1 MSTTQLN
8 LISTSAVDGGGTEG
22 LIQTPLLQPVNP
34 LTGYNYAFAD
44 GFMEYGAGTAGS
56 LPFKVDEHGDVT
68 AVGITASG
76 IINQNA
82 GTDSAASAP
91 IINTLGATNGGSA
104 VQLSDLTRDYM
115 VYLAVNT
122 AGTAT
127 TVSIGHTSGASDVA
141 IISNTGVGLGLIS
154 FRLPAGWWFKWA
166 GTTTTISVQN
176 AVGC

>member
-1 MSTTQLN
+1 MGNQNDGVIAAYANTPN
-8 LISTSAVDGGGTEG
+8 SAAASP
-22 LIQTPLLQPVNP
+22 Q
-34 LTGYNYAFAD
+34 AFA
-44 GFMEYGAGTAGS
+44 GVIAA
-56 LPFKVDEHGDVT
+56 
-68 AVGITASG
+68 
-76 IINQNA
+76 NA
-82 GTDSAASAP
+82 GVSSAGSAP

-104 VQLSDLTRDYM
+104 VQLADTSRDYM

-127 TVSIGHTSGASDVA
+127 TVSIGHTSAATDVA

-154 FRLPAGWWFKWA
+154 FRLPAGWYFKWA